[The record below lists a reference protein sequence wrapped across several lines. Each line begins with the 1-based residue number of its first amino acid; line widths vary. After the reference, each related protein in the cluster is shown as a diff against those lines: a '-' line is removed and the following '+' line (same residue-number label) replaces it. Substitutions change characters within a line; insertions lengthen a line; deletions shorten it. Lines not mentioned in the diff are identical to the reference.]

1 MWVWGGRKFAGHPAV
16 IKEIAMGAS
25 GMNAKKKQK
34 RRRHAETRKKRAER
48 MASVESRPATPR
60 RAPKSSG

>member
-1 MWVWGGRKFAGHPAV
+1 MGWPEIRRLPAI

-34 RRRHAETRKKRAER
+34 RRRHAEARKKRTER
-48 MASVESRPATPR
+48 MAAVESGSRPATPR
-60 RAPKSSG
+60 RAPKSAS

>member
-1 MWVWGGRKFAGHPAV
+1 MGWPEIRRLPAI

-48 MASVESRPATPR
+48 MASTTESRPQPAR
-60 RAPKSSG
+60 RGAKSGA